1 MRFLKIFFTA
11 ACLILFSSCIMSV
24 SNESFNSK
32 MDLSDSYIAQ
42 AQFSS
47 AEKILLKALKIAHSD
62 FQYLGIYRRFALM
75 QNTKLCEEVI
85 SRAYKKNPQ
94 SIEVRAVYTNFLI
107 QQKRYEEAAAMGKN
121 LSGTVYGSL
130 YSHAVLLLTKDKED
144 YFSQDLIKIY
154 SDAYNTTGNN
164 SFIINAAVILALQ
177 GNYSEAMIY
186 HPQKIT
192 VYDPVLFWAGI
203 AYDAGNYAVCLYD
216 LSVASQTV
224 QSELL
229 KADAYVL
236 SGEIERA
243 RESWLWTLDYDTTS
257 PSAYLNAAASTE
269 NLGDFKGAGDYARK
283 MVILYP
289 DYIPGLIY
297 YGNYALRQNRSA
309 SDDLLSQ
316 ALKPTGLKSL
326 QMHIDESFPVI
337 PISDALYR
345 IDEALAKNKDAYL
358 QVERLKLDWANRAN
372 IQVQDKVIDV
382 WRLLEK
388 NMKEAFVYDEEILR
402 YAVWFFLAQS
412 KFEEAESMLMPYIRE
427 KYGEKVMIGE
437 DSYELHCDPVLV
449 KEKLTGWERESLS
462 YLYAVY
468 LKNYTA
474 ALALLEYEYEQYS
487 SNEVIPY
494 LNTNKK
500 NEQMCMNLANIY
512 EGLKYY
518 DKATAVYSEIASLT
532 ESPETKAEIHYRL
545 ACINLLKKEIKNAVL
560 NLEYSLSLNPDN
572 SKARLLLKKIR

>member
-1 MRFLKIFFTA
+1 MGFLKIFFTA
-11 ACLILFSSCIMSV
+11 ACIILFFSCIMSV
-24 SNESFNSK
+24 TNESFTSK
-32 MDLSDSYIAQ
+32 MDLADSYIAQ
-42 AQFSS
+42 AQFES
-47 AEKILLKALKIAHSD
+47 AEKILHKALKIAHTD

-75 QNTKLCEEVI
+75 QNTELCGEVI
-85 SRAYKKNPQ
+85 ARAFKKNPQ
-94 SIEVRAVYTNFLI
+94 SIEVRAVYTSFFL
-107 QQKRYEEAAAMGKN
+107 QQKRYDEAATMGKN

-130 YSHAVLLLTKDKED
+130 YSQAVLLLTKNEKD
-144 YFSQDLIKIY
+144 YFSPDLVKIY
-154 SDAYNTTGNN
+154 SDAFNTTGNN
-164 SFIINAAVILALQ
+164 SFILNAAVILALQ
-177 GNYSEAMIY
+177 GKYSEAMLY

-192 VYDPVLFWAGI
+192 AYDPVLFWAGI

-216 LSVASQTV
+216 LSVLSPTV

-243 RESWLWTLDYDTTS
+243 RDSWLWTLNYETAS
-257 PSAYLNAAASTE
+257 PAAYLNAAASTE
-269 NLGDFKGAGDYARK
+269 NLGDFNAAGDYARK
-283 MVILYP
+283 LVMLYP
-289 DYIPGLIY
+289 DYVPGLIY
-297 YGNYALRQNRSA
+297 YGSYALRQNTSA
-309 SDDLLSQ
+309 ADDLLSL

-326 QMHIDESFPVI
+326 QMQIEESFPLI
-337 PISDALYR
+337 PISDAIYR
-345 IDEALAKNKDAYL
+345 IDKALELKNDAYL
-358 QVERLKLDWANRAN
+358 QVERLKLDWADRDN

-388 NMKEAFVYDEEILR
+388 NMKEAFIYEEEILR
-402 YAVWFFLAQS
+402 YAVWFFLIHS
-412 KFEEAESMLMPYIRE
+412 KFEEAESMLMPYARE
-427 KYGEKVMIGE
+427 KYGEKQNIDG
-437 DSYELHCDPVLV
+437 DSYDLVFDPVQV
-449 KEKLTGWERESLS
+449 RGKLSSWEREYLA

-468 LKNYTA
+468 SKNYTA
-474 ALALLEYEYEQYS
+474 ALALLEYEYEQYAK
-487 SNEVIPY
+487 NE
-494 LNTNKK
+494 LTTNLGENKK

-518 DKATAVYSEIASLT
+518 DKAVSVYSEISSST